1 MQKTSLFVILT
12 IMLTMPM
19 AFGQEETLGAQKI
32 TITSDNTAYQEG
44 DVITIT
50 GQIEKV
56 LPGMPVTL
64 QIFFEKNL
72 IQVSQVKVSQDGK
85 FTDTFTAAGPQWNN
99 EGTVTINADYGGEST
114 ELNIQFF
121 KNTSGEFTS
130 NYEVKIP
137 EGGTFDVQYTMKGGI
152 ISSMDLNQKNLS
164 LVINIAT
171 SSDGNLNINLPRD
184 SIDSLNNNGQDV
196 DVIVLMYE
204 GNSETPVQ
212 TAYRKIEAAD
222 AFRSIDIP
230 VNDGDTKIEIICE
243 RSYED
248 TDLKY
253 RHIINRI
260 SAKIETHFLIDSDP
274 SLIHYGSCEK
284 ASQAF

>member
-1 MQKTSLFVILT
+1 MQKISLLVILSVILT
-12 IMLTMPM
+12 MPI

-32 TITSDNTAYQEG
+32 TLTADNTAYQEG

-50 GQIEKV
+50 GTIEKV
-56 LPGMPVTL
+56 IPGMPVTL

-85 FTDTFTAAGPQWNN
+85 FTDTFTAAGPQWQN

-137 EGGTFDVQYTMKGGI
+137 EGGTFDVPYTMKGGI
-152 ISSMDLNQKNLS
+152 ITAMNLNQENLS
-164 LVINIAT
+164 LMINIAT

-184 SIDSLNNNGQDV
+184 GIDSVDNNGKDI
-196 DVIVLMYE
+196 DFIVLMYE
-204 GNSETPVQ
+204 GNSEIPIQ
-212 TAYRKIEAAD
+212 TDFKKAD
-222 AFRSIDIP
+222 MEDGFRSIEIP
-230 VNDGDTKIEIICE
+230 VKDGDTKIEIVGTHVVPEFGTIAM
-243 RSYED
+243 
-248 TDLKY
+248 
-253 RHIINRI
+253 IILALAI
-260 SAKIETHFLIDSDP
+260 VSMIAVSAKSRLSIMPRI
-274 SLIHYGSCEK
+274 
-284 ASQAF
+284 